1 MSHSAFIL
9 VEMWTS
15 NAVSGKKRKNTGF
28 QFPYYILEITCYG
41 FVLKNLYS
49 VNQETY
55 PYNEN
60 PFDQGETKSTD
71 CTIPSSYGIC
81 YTEG

>member
-1 MSHSAFIL
+1 MVWFYKQS
-9 VEMWTS
+9 
-15 NAVSGKKRKNTGF
+15 
-28 QFPYYILEITCYG
+28 
-41 FVLKNLYS
+41 LYS

-60 PFDQGETKSTD
+60 PFDQGQAKSTD

>member
-1 MSHSAFIL
+1 MSHLVFIL
-9 VEMWTS
+9 LEMWTS
-15 NAVSGKKRKNTGF
+15 NAMSGKKRKKYWFSIPLLYPWIN
-28 QFPYYILEITCYG
+28 YV
-41 FVLKNLYS
+41 FVVQSLYC